1 MGKPKTGFVPDIL
14 DVPPGILFIDAEAIR
29 VVSVRF
35 HKDGGANLIT
45 QEFERSYSD
54 GTHSEF
60 SVTIRHIPDEIRRFN
75 EEASW
80 VAP

>member
-1 MGKPKTGFVPDIL
+1 MSKFPLRVPDAL
-14 DVPPGILFIDAEAIR
+14 LFIDTEVIR
-29 VVSVRF
+29 VTAVHCVNI
-35 HKDGGANLIT
+35 GGTILVT
-45 QEFERSYSD
+45 QDLERLFPD